1 MTETGYVRNYE
12 LHLPGRIDDSPVGR
26 LLTGSIDM
34 HLHFDPEPHMTRRQ
48 NALET
53 ALTAREAGMRGFV
66 LKNRCYPTVALASL
80 VSTLVPDIAVFG
92 SVTLDYEV
100 GGLNFHA
107 VEAAG
112 ELGAKVVWM
121 PAFCARNSKNI
132 VAKSF
137 GVDHRGEGI
146 SILDSNGKLV
156 PEVDDIVK
164 ATRDYDMVL
173 ATGHISPREIL
184 ALVDRCKQLGLTKIV
199 VTHALVTIVMES
211 ILSADERRML
221 AREGVI
227 IEHSAQEIASTGQR
241 HNPDELADAIRDEGP
256 EHCVMSTDFG
266 ATPHPITGEGM
277 RLFISA
283 MLKSGLSEEDIAC
296 MVKLNPARLLGL

>member
-1 MTETGYVRNYE
+1 MIDNSYVREHE
-12 LHLPGRIDDSPVGR
+12 LHLPGRTDESPIGR
-26 LLTGSIDM
+26 LLRGSIDM
-34 HLHFDPEPHMTRRQ
+34 HLHFHPEPHMTRRQ

-53 ALTAREAGMRGFV
+53 ALSAREAGMRGFV
-66 LKNRCYPTVALASL
+66 LKNRCYPTAALASL
-80 VSTLVPDIAVFG
+80 VSDLVPDIAVFG

-121 PAFCARNSKNI
+121 PTFCARNSKDMI
-132 VAKSF
+132 AKSF
-137 GVDHRGEGI
+137 GIDHRGEGI
-146 SILDSNGKLV
+146 SILDTDGSLV
-156 PEVDDIVK
+156 PVIDDILKAVK
-164 ATRDYDMVL
+164 DYDMVL
-173 ATGHISPREIL
+173 ATGHISAPEIL
-184 ALVDRCKQLGLTKIV
+184 ALVDRCKQLRLNKIV
-199 VTHALVTIVMES
+199 VTHALVTIVAKS
-211 ILSADERRML
+211 ILSAEQRRML

-241 HNPDELADAIRDEGP
+241 HSPDELADVMRDEGP
-256 EHCVMSTDFG
+256 EHCIMSTDFG
-266 ATPHPITGEGM
+266 GTPHPITGEGM

-283 MLKSGLSEEDIAC
+283 MLKSGLTDEEISQ